1 MERSKGV
8 GGSCSNTFQKQRI
21 VGDRKASFSAYLRPE
36 DGHAGDDTTEI
47 SIFEA
52 QKYFNETIID
62 AQKVS
67 NHNNNNNAAII
78 NRAISRPLAN
88 NVDNMEQLS
97 RFSWAS
103 SSVHD
108 EYASINM
115 SRNNLRA
122 RSFHAAATPTA
133 SSEASWNSQT
143 GLLSHPRGTVA
154 VSLRSPT
161 HSHHHHQHHAHDHDH
176 DQKKSRRMTP
186 SLQQPRVRW
195 FSFPRRCPCSGKKAV
210 RVEEKISSSPLQPV
224 NSLAVAAAPCLLQ
237 SSSSSNDNVSRSI
250 SMDLRNQTL
259 KSKSVVSARDE
270 QHVMWDQEHGRRWE
284 GQVTVKMPPRN
295 PHNRLFTTAGV
306 VLDKDSSSSNLPQM
320 QHANGFSFPILK
332 LNGGSRGTSS
342 AMLKLQQPALVK
354 NGLNTAATLKQEPTL
369 GWDSLESHER
379 QSSTTISISI
389 HNPAAA
395 ATTTCDHLSNGGF
408 TFPAS
413 PKSRVIIS
421 NDDDLGSDASSDLF
435 EIESFSASTQATATA
450 NSYPPMVYQYN
461 NYRRDSMEDDAP
473 SFNAIRGL
481 YRRRSSL
488 DIEPMTPSSAGEYCY
503 EPSEASIDWSVTTA
517 EGLDRPS
524 ALSEADYHQDDEL
537 EKISKRRSLSSSGG
551 GGGNYGLLSCRSEKA
566 VSVGPNP
573 VRLVGDEVMRHVGSR
588 PPLPHKPRSHSPH
601 LSIPFAT

>member
-8 GGSCSNTFQKQRI
+8 GGSCSSTFQKQCV

-36 DGHAGDDTTEI
+36 DGHAVGDDTTEI

-67 NHNNNNNAAII
+67 NHNNNNNAASN

-108 EYASINM
+108 EYASSNM
-115 SRNNLRA
+115 GRNNLRA

-154 VSLRSPT
+154 VSLQSPT
-161 HSHHHHQHHAHDHDH
+161 HRHHRHQHHAHDHD
-176 DQKKSRRMTP
+176 QKKSRGMTLSSP
-186 SLQQPRVRW
+186 QQPRVRW

-210 RVEEKISSSPLQPV
+210 RVEEKISSSSSPSQQPV
-224 NSLAVAAAPCLLQ
+224 NTSAAAAPRLLQ
-237 SSSSSNDNVSRSI
+237 NSSSNNDNVSRSI

-259 KSKSVVSARDE
+259 KSKSVVAARDE

-284 GQVTVKMPPRN
+284 GQVTVKIQPRN
-295 PHNRLFTTAGV
+295 SHTRLFTTAGA

-332 LNGGSRGTSS
+332 LNAGSRGTSS
-342 AMLKLQQPALVK
+342 AMLKLQQPPLVK
-354 NGLNTAATLKQEPTL
+354 NSLNTTATLKQEPTL
-369 GWDSLESHER
+369 GWDSLEPHER
-379 QSSTTISISI
+379 QSSTTISISM
-389 HNPAAA
+389 HKP
-395 ATTTCDHLSNGGF
+395 ATTTTTGDHLSNGGF

-435 EIESFSASTQATATA
+435 EIESFSASTPTTATA
-450 NSYPPMVYQYN
+450 SNYPSMVYQYN

-524 ALSEADYHQDDEL
+524 ASSEADYHQDDEL
-537 EKISKRRSLSSSGG
+537 EKMSKRRSLSSSG

-573 VRLVGDEVMRHVGSR
+573 VRLVGDDVMRHVGSR
-588 PPLPHKPRSHSPH
+588 PPLPNKPRSHTPH